1 MVDTFVDAL
10 PLERKQRI
18 HFHSF
23 MRAVHAELKSL
34 KNQPDPLRI
43 VARRF
48 AEKARVICLDEF
60 FVADITDAMLL
71 DGLLRELFANG
82 VTLITTSNIEPDG
95 LYKAVS
101 YTHLY
106 QQSPGRLEP
115 FCCTQTGPKC
125 RLLLDQTQRMCAD
138 YLVKIPHQASL
149 FHFQRQAFRVGIGH

>member
-1 MVDTFVDAL
+1 VRGLYLWGGVGRGKTYLVDTFVDAL

-71 DGLLRELFANG
+71 RRPAQR
-82 VTLITTSNIEPDG
+82 
-95 LYKAVS
+95 AVRQWR
-101 YTHLY
+101 HLDHHL
-106 QQSPGRLEP
+106 QP
-115 FCCTQTGPKC
+115 
-125 RLLLDQTQRMCAD
+125 
-138 YLVKIPHQASL
+138 
-149 FHFQRQAFRVGIGH
+149 